1 MRRARKTRAAR
12 SADRHDPTRSIVYA
26 LAANVVVA
34 LAKFAGA
41 LFTGS
46 GALLAEALHSLADSG
61 NEGLLLWGRR
71 QARKPASTDHPL
83 GHGRA
88 TYFWSFIVAMLLFS
102 MGGIASIY
110 EGIHKLQA
118 HAGLQ
123 SPWVAVAI
131 LVFSAVAEGISQVI
145 ALKQIRVLR
154 GDRSL
159 WRWFR
164 ETRRSE
170 LLVVFSENAAAL
182 VGLAIALAAVLAAMA
197 TGNDAYDA
205 TGSVAVGVL
214 LVVVALILGAEIKS
228 LLIGESA
235 APAVR
240 RAILEFLKARQEI
253 VEVATVITQQQGEA
267 IMLGVKARMHRT
279 ATPGDLVAAIARCE
293 AALQAAFPQVKWV
306 FFEPVPDSKDSSD

>member
-1 MRRARKTRAAR
+1 MRRARTTRAAR
-12 SADRHDPTRSIVYA
+12 SASRHDPTRSIVYA
-26 LAANVVVA
+26 LGANVAIA
-34 LAKFAGA
+34 LAKFIGA
-41 LFTGS
+41 FFTGS

-71 QARKPASTDHPL
+71 QARRPPSADHPL

-102 MGGIASIY
+102 TGGIASIY
-110 EGIHKLQA
+110 EGIRKLQA
-118 HAGLQ
+118 HEGLQ
-123 SPWVAVAI
+123 SPWIAVAI
-131 LVFSAVAEGISQVI
+131 LAFSAVAEGISQAI
-145 ALKQIRVLR
+145 ALKQIDKLR
-154 GDRSL
+154 GGRGL

-197 TGNDAYDA
+197 TGNDLYDA
-205 TGSVAVGVL
+205 GGSIAVGVL

-240 RAILEFLKARQEI
+240 EAIREFLEAREEI
-253 VEVATVITQQQGEA
+253 VEIATMVTQQQGEA
-267 IMLGVKARMHRT
+267 IMLGVKARMRRT
-279 ATPGDLVAAIARCE
+279 TTAGELVAAVARCE
-293 AALQAAFPQVKWV
+293 TALQTAFPQVKWV
-306 FFEPVPDSKDSSD
+306 FFEPLPRSKTE

>member
-26 LAANVVVA
+26 LAANVVIA

-197 TGNDAYDA
+197 TGNDLYDA
-205 TGSVAVGVL
+205 GGSIAVGVL
-214 LVVVALILGAEIKS
+214 LIVVALFLGAEIKS

-240 RAILEFLKARQEI
+240 RAIREFLEAREEI
-253 VEVATVITQQQGEA
+253 VEIATMVTQQQGEA
-267 IMLGVKARMHRT
+267 IMLGVKARMRRMTT
-279 ATPGDLVAAIARCE
+279 AGELVAAIARCE
-293 AALQAAFPQVKWV
+293 TALQTAFPQVKWV
-306 FFEPVPDSKDSSD
+306 FFEPLPRSKS